1 MIDSW
6 IVPPLAQRSPFTL
19 RVDTAD
25 TRALQHYLAER
36 LQRTPAE
43 IRRWIRQQHILCA
56 GQPTRFSLPPL
67 PGATLEITPPLLE
80 SPAAMPEDLPLE
92 RVYEDDYLVV
102 VNKPSGMATHPS
114 SGWWQGSCVS
124 ALLYHVRD
132 WPGIKGVAGPGIVHR
147 LDKNTSGL
155 LVFAKTHLAQ
165 QALLKGFKHR
175 QLEREY
181 LAVTQTWPE
190 DLPRRG
196 SWTWPLGRDPEHSLK
211 ECVRADGKS
220 ALTHYR
226 VLDPTRYAAFIPES
240 TRSWTWVALKLGT
253 GRTHQIR
260 VHLQR
265 AGVPILKDGLYG
277 VESGEADSE
286 HRSGTSPHLWP
297 PVMTLHAY
305 RLRFPHPIHQHLL
318 HFYRPPLHWRKGLS
332 APEQGF
338 NGPPLPDFENL

>member
-1 MIDSW
+1 MIDTW
-6 IVPPLAQRSPFTL
+6 VVPPLVQRSPFTL
-19 RVDTAD
+19 KVDTAD
-25 TRALQHYLAER
+25 PRPLQHYLAER

-43 IRRWIRQQHILCA
+43 IRLWIRQQHILCA
-56 GQPTRFSLPPL
+56 GQATRFSLPPT
-67 PGATLEITPPLLE
+67 PGTTLQVRPPLLE
-80 SPAAMPEDLPLE
+80 TPAAMPENLPLE

-165 QALLKGFKHR
+165 QALLKLFKHR

-181 LAVTQTWPE
+181 LAVTQAWPE
-190 DLPRRG
+190 DRARCG
-196 SWTWPLGRDPEHSLK
+196 SWRWPLGRDPEHSLK
-211 ECVRADGKS
+211 ECVRPDGKS
-220 ALTHYR
+220 ALTHYK
-226 VLDPTRYAAFIPES
+226 VLDPERYAAFIPEAA
-240 TRSWTWVALKLGT
+240 RRWTWVALKLGT

-260 VHLQR
+260 VHLQY
-265 AGVPILKDGLYG
+265 AGTPILKDGLYG
-277 VESGEADSE
+277 VHGSGLA
-286 HRSGTSPHLWP
+286 PNLWP

-305 RLRFPHPIHQHLL
+305 RLRFQHPIHQHML
-318 HFYRPPLHWRKGLS
+318 HFYRPPLHWREGL
-332 APEQGF
+332 AALEALEDLPAQQGF
-338 NGPPLPDFENL
+338 TGPPLPDFENL